1 MYCKAGQSSE
11 EEMYNNEM
19 AGPAFEEFLDL
30 LGQRVKLKGFDRYRA
45 QLDNKTDSTGTHSLY
60 TTYHDYEIMFH
71 VSTMLPFTAN
81 NSQQLLRKRHIGND
95 IVTIVFQEPRAD
107 PFTPKTIRS
116 HFQHVFLVVQAHDPC
131 TENVSYSVAVTRS
144 KDVPVFGPFF
154 QKGATFPKSA
164 NFRDFLLAKVV
175 NAENAAEKSA
185 KFHAMATRTRQ
196 EYLKDLADNHVT
208 TATLD
213 SSSSKLAA
221 IISLP
226 GKRKERLRG
235 SRAPE
240 LHSAGALVWNVTA
253 RLAQAPEE
261 ADCVL
266 GVSNE
271 FVVLLD
277 QRLRS
282 VVWNSSCRDVI
293 GWTLSP
299 GTIIIY
305 YERGEFVVVKAL
317 DSQPDDIGEIVQR
330 LEQLASRGVNM

>member
-1 MYCKAGQSSE
+1 
-11 EEMYNNEM
+11 
-19 AGPAFEEFLDL
+19 
-30 LGQRVKLKGFDRYRA
+30 
-45 QLDNKTDSTGTHSLY
+45 
-60 TTYHDYEIMFH
+60 
-71 VSTMLPFTAN
+71 
-81 NSQQLLRKRHIGND
+81 
-95 IVTIVFQEPRAD
+95 
-107 PFTPKTIRS
+107 
-116 HFQHVFLVVQAHDPC
+116 
-131 TENVSYSVAVTRS
+131 
-144 KDVPVFGPFF
+144 
-154 QKGATFPKSA
+154 
-164 NFRDFLLAKVV
+164 
-175 NAENAAEKSA
+175 
-185 KFHAMATRTRQ
+185 MATRTRQ

-330 LEQLASRGVNM
+330 LEVSVGRGRETGATGAARTWVKT